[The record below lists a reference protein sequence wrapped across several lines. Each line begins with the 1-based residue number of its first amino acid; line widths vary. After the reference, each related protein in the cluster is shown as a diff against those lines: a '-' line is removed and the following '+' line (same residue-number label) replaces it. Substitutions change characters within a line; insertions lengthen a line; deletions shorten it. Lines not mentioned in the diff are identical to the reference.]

1 MEMLVTKRHLKAGL
15 HIYNVILFNLE
26 KICIEYLLKI
36 KRIIL
41 LSFLFQCRKGVAE
54 DHDNSCNNSPRS
66 QIRKFKQVGNGNL
79 LFMMSWAIHSEHLN
93 Q

>member
-15 HIYNVILFNLE
+15 HIYKVILFNLE

-36 KRIIL
+36 KRIL
-41 LSFLFQCRKGVAE
+41 LSFLFQCRKGVEE
-54 DHDNSCNNSPRS
+54 DPDNSYNNSPRS

-79 LFMMSWAIHSEHLN
+79 IFMMSWATHSKHLS